1 MGSRDMIELIETE
14 SLTDKDVLYYFM
26 QCSSRA
32 AQVSVQDSLIE
43 DFMLEF
49 DGERLYRIIASL
61 IEKAS
66 SSESRLELLMNYRKA
81 AEENLKK
88 YTEAKKELDELKRE
102 TKWKSDIK
110 NLNI

>member
-1 MGSRDMIELIETE
+1 MIKMTEME
-14 SLTDKDVLYYFM
+14 SLADKDVLYYFV

-32 AQVSVQDSLIE
+32 KRVSVQDSLIE
-43 DFMLEF
+43 DFIVEF
-49 DGERLYRIIASL
+49 DGERIYKIIASL
-61 IEKAS
+61 IEKAL

-88 YTEAKKELDELKRE
+88 YTETKKELDELKRE
-102 TKWKSDIK
+102 IKWKSDIK

>member
-1 MGSRDMIELIETE
+1 MGNLIELTE
-14 SLTDKDVLYYFM
+14 MENLSDKDVLYYFT
-26 QCSSRA
+26 QCLSKSGRI
-32 AQVSVQDSLIE
+32 SVQDSLIE
-43 DFMLEF
+43 DFISEF
-49 DGERLYRIIASL
+49 DGERIYNIVTNL

-66 SSESRLELLMNYRKA
+66 SSESHLELLMRYRKA

-102 TKWKSDIK
+102 IKWKSDIK

>member
-1 MGSRDMIELIETE
+1 MIELIETE
-14 SLTDKDVLYYFM
+14 NLTDKDVLYYFM

-32 AQVSVQDSLIE
+32 ARVSVQDSQIE
-43 DFMLEF
+43 DFILEF
-49 DGERLYRIIASL
+49 DGERLYKIIASL

-66 SSESRLELLMNYRKA
+66 SSESRLELLISYRKA

-102 TKWKSDIK
+102 IKWKSDIK

>member
-1 MGSRDMIELIETE
+1 MIKLKETE
-14 SLTDKDVLYYFM
+14 NLTDKDVLYYFM

-32 AQVSVQDSLIE
+32 SRVSVQDSLIE
-43 DFMLEF
+43 DFVLEF
-49 DGERLYRIIASL
+49 DGERLYKIIASL

-66 SSESRLELLMNYRKA
+66 SSESRLELLMSYRKA

-102 TKWKSDIK
+102 IKWKIDIK